1 VPGVRSTSRYL
12 FILRLLQ
19 ALKPHTRICML
30 SHIIFNST
38 FLFFKRLLRE
48 ILPILLYLSILINV
62 YSTALCSLFDLLIKD
77 RLICL
82 FFFVS
87 FGFIFVIQYL
97 GVTAGNEPATV

>member
-1 VPGVRSTSRYL
+1 MYFSL
-12 FILRLLQ
+12 FIYIAGITGSQ
-19 ALKPHTRICML
+19 ATRICML
-30 SHIIFNST
+30 SHMIFNCPSFVFQET
-38 FLFFKRLLRE
+38 AKRDFAYLHD
-48 ILPILLYLSILINV
+48 LSILINV
-62 YSTALCSLFDLLIKD
+62 CSTALCSLFDLLIKD